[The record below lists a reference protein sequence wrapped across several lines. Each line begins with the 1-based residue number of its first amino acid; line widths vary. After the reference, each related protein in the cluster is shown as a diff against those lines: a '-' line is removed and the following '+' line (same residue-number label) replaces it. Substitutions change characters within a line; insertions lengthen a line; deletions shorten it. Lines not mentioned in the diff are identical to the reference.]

1 MRVLVIG
8 GAGYIG
14 SHMVKRLGA
23 AGFAVVT
30 LDNLSSGRREAA
42 TYGEFVEGDLG
53 DRDLLDDLFSAAK
66 FDGVMHFAAHIEVAE
81 SVGNPEK
88 YYRNNV
94 ASTLVLLE
102 AMRAHSVNHLVFS
115 SSAAVYGDPRRERID
130 ENHPAEPVNPYGRS
144 KLMVE
149 HILRDFEAAYGL
161 RSMRLR
167 YFKAAGAYPGG
178 PIGPCHEP
186 GTHLVPLVLR
196 AASGRLPRITVFGVD
211 YDTPDGTCVRDY
223 VHVNDLCEAHM
234 LALRALWDGAPGA
247 AFNLGNGNGFSV
259 LEVIKAARTVTG
271 RPVPSRVAPRRPGDP
286 ARLVS
291 DSTRAATELGWR
303 PRHPEL
309 ETIGA
314 HAWGWERGLWARVD
328 HAACH

>member
-115 SSAAVYGDPRRERID
+115 SSAAVYGEPRRERID

-161 RSMRLR
+161 RSMARGHQGGENGHWPAGSIPRRPSPPGRSRPPCQRFDARGNRTRL
-167 YFKAAGAYPGG
+167 APAPS
-178 PIGPCHEP
+178 
-186 GTHLVPLVLR
+186 GTGNDYRPRLGLGTRPVRPRRSCLVPLSIGRMAEIAKQGELINEVWYKK
-196 AASGRLPRITVFGVD
+196 ASD
-211 YDTPDGTCVRDY
+211 
-223 VHVNDLCEAHM
+223 
-234 LALRALWDGAPGA
+234 
-247 AFNLGNGNGFSV
+247 
-259 LEVIKAARTVTG
+259 
-271 RPVPSRVAPRRPGDP
+271 
-286 ARLVS
+286 
-291 DSTRAATELGWR
+291 
-303 PRHPEL
+303 
-309 ETIGA
+309 
-314 HAWGWERGLWARVD
+314 
-328 HAACH
+328 